1 MISTQ
6 EFIMTNRYIGI
17 DPGSAGCVAIIDDDN
32 TVLTIKDLDK
42 DYHTYWCI
50 QQYLAD
56 IEGFYEETYAAVE
69 DVCGRPGQSCQANTT
84 FMKLAGMAEL
94 AGYSIASEFIK
105 VKPQVW
111 KKHFGLIT
119 KGLTKTERK
128 HLSIDLAK
136 KLFPA
141 VADQLTASK
150 DGRAEALLIARY
162 MKDVQCQQELCRDS
176 SKTDTD

>member
-1 MISTQ
+1 MST
-6 EFIMTNRYIGI
+6 RYIGI
-17 DPGSAGCVAIIDDDN
+17 DPGSAGCVAIIDDHD
-32 TVLTIKDLDK
+32 TVLGIKDLNK
-42 DYHTYWCI
+42 EYYTYWCI
-50 QQYLAD
+50 QQDLEDY
-56 IEGFYEETYAAVE
+56 IGEYEETYVAVE

-94 AGYSIASEFIK
+94 AGYSIATEFFK

-119 KGLTKTERK
+119 KGLTKTQRK
-128 HLSIDLAK
+128 HLSIELAK
-136 KLFPA
+136 KLYPS

-162 MKDVQCQQELCRDS
+162 MKDVQENARVNEESKPDCRETVED
-176 SKTDTD
+176 

>member
-1 MISTQ
+1 
-6 EFIMTNRYIGI
+6 MTNRYIGI
-17 DPGSAGCVAIIDDDN
+17 DPGSAGAIAAIDDYDN
-32 TVLTIKDLDK
+32 VLGMKDLNK
-42 DYHTYWCI
+42 DYHTYWTI
-50 QQYLAD
+50 QQDWCD
-56 IEGFYEETYAAVE
+56 IVGSYEETYVAVE

-94 AGYSIASEFIK
+94 AGYSIGEMTL

-136 KLFPA
+136 KLYPS

-162 MKDVQCQQELCRDS
+162 IKDVQCQS
-176 SKTDTD
+176 

>member
-1 MISTQ
+1 MI
-6 EFIMTNRYIGI
+6 RYIGI
-17 DPGSAGCVAIIDDDN
+17 DPGSKGAVAILYSDDR
-32 TVLTIKDLDK
+32 VVIEDLDK
-42 DYHTYWCI
+42 
-50 QQYLAD
+50 
-56 IEGFYEETYAAVE
+56 EFNTYAEVMFRQTDDVGSFEYTYVAVE

-94 AGYSIASEFIK
+94 TGYCIGNDLTL

-136 KLFPA
+136 KLYPS

-162 MKDVQCQQELCRDS
+162 IKDVQCQS
-176 SKTDTD
+176 

>member
-1 MISTQ
+1 
-6 EFIMTNRYIGI
+6 MTNRYIGI
-17 DPGSAGCVAIIDDDN
+17 DPGAHGAIAVIEEDN
-32 TVLTIKDLDK
+32 VNVFDLDK
-42 DYHTYWCI
+42 EYDTYLYWVNNMED
-50 QQYLAD
+50 LLEPGD
-56 IEGFYEETYAAVE
+56 NHYAAVE

-84 FMKLAGMAEL
+84 FMKLAGMAEVM
-94 AGYSIASEFIK
+94 AYGIGRDRFIK

-162 MKDVQCQQELCRDS
+162 MKDVQYQQELCRDS
-176 SKTDTD
+176 SKTGTD